1 MEHQMKWMEMEL
13 GQEEIKYL
21 IATGEDVYGRT
32 DLGTFDPVA
41 YDDFMDNEAN
51 AATCYELRNIQWEHD
66 GRDDDTSRYPTEF
79 EFVDHR
85 INGVGASNAIGH
97 ILARIEHH
105 WGNCVRSF
113 TLVDEHGLETVFS
126 K

>member
-1 MEHQMKWMEMEL
+1 MEHQMKWMEFEIDN
-13 GQEEIKYL
+13 EEHKYL
-21 IATGEDVYGRT
+21 CASGEDVYGKT
-32 DLGTFDPVA
+32 SDGTFDPVA
-41 YDDFMDNEAN
+41 YDDFMEHE
-51 AATCYELRNIQWEHD
+51 ATCYELRDIQWEHD
-66 GRDDDTSRYPTEF
+66 GREDDMSRYPTQF
-79 EFVDHR
+79 EFIDHR